1 MRRLIVTD
9 LDSTIIFDRA
19 VSQAD
24 REAMERWRAAGNL
37 LAIDTGKSIF
47 AARDVLEPAGVRF
60 DYGIVFTGAVLIDG
74 DYQVLAARHLP
85 DGVARAIVEDTA
97 GLPGVTTYATT
108 ITQDYILA
116 DNNGDTSPILQ
127 VFEPMSTARMGETD
141 VILATSTGT
150 TFLMLASDEPRTSQ
164 LLTTSQR
171 ATQWARRSRL
181 FAGMSSSAGTRSPRT
196 RAMTRQKRLRG
207 LP

>member
-1 MRRLIVTD
+1 M
-9 LDSTIIFDRA
+9 
-19 VSQAD
+19 
-24 REAMERWRAAGNL
+24 G
-37 LAIDTGKSIF
+37 
-47 AARDVLEPAGVRF
+47 
-60 DYGIVFTGAVLIDG
+60 
-74 DYQVLAARHLP
+74 LP
-85 DGVARAIVEDTA
+85 DGPGLGQKGQQDLGPGGDEALLAPGGVGRASGGQDLRGKAALRLQPAVVQASGGAAVAQHRRT
-97 GLPGVTTYATT
+97 
-108 ITQDYILA
+108 
-116 DNNGDTSPILQ
+116 
-127 VFEPMSTARMGETD
+127 GETD

-164 LLTTSQR
+164 LWTTSQR